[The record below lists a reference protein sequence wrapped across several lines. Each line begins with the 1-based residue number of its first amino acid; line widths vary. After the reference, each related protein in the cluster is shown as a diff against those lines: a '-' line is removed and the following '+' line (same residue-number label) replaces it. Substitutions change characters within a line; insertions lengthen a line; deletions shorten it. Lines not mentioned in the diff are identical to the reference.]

1 MEEAVTD
8 PSTLSLT
15 EARRLIG
22 LRELSAVEL
31 TESCL
36 ARIERR
42 DHETGAF
49 ARVFA
54 EEALDTAAE
63 LDRSAP
69 AGPLHGVCVAVKDLI
84 AVSGHPTEGNCLA
97 YAGHI
102 ADDAAVVGRLRRAGA
117 VIIGKT
123 NTHELGFGVSTPTT
137 RNPYN
142 ASKMVGG
149 SSGGSAAALA
159 ADMVPAALGTDTG
172 GSVRNP
178 SNFCGTA
185 GLKTTPGLV
194 PREGLLMIS
203 TSYDVIGPMARSVGD
218 LVPLLRVIADRRPGN
233 DFGQSRTR
241 WSDSRP
247 LKYASLADPES
258 HPRPSDSRLPTIGVP
273 CAEYYAG
280 AALAPEVQHAL
291 STAVD
296 SLVGAGFEV
305 RTVEPPSQGD
315 HAEAGSIIVAAE
327 AAQLHRCV
335 LSEHPGLVSDDIRAA
350 IGTADGLT
358 ARDLAAAHRDVSAF
372 RARWVRVFTTVDFVL
387 SPITPN
393 HTLDH
398 GTEEIDGV
406 DLIAATTQFTFPI
419 NGAGLAAVALP
430 GRLADDG
437 LPVGLQLIGPPG
449 SDWHM
454 LALGT
459 ELERTGIV
467 PTSSVPPSSAS
478 AGLPPPK

>member
-1 MEEAVTD
+1 MTN
-8 PSTLSLT
+8 PSALSLT
-15 EARRLIG
+15 EARHLIG
-22 LRELSAVEL
+22 LRELSSVEL

-36 ARIERR
+36 ARIECH
-42 DHETGAF
+42 DHEIGAF
-49 ARVFA
+49 TRVFA
-54 EEALDTAAE
+54 EEALHTAAE
-63 LDRSAP
+63 LDHSQP
-69 AGPLHGVCVAVKDLI
+69 AGPLHGICVAVKDLI

-102 ADDAAVVGRLRRAGA
+102 ADDAAVVSRLRRAGA

-137 RNPYN
+137 RNPYD

-159 ADMVPAALGTDTG
+159 AAMVPAALGTDTG

-194 PREGLLMIS
+194 PREGLHMIS
-203 TSYDVIGPMARSVGD
+203 TSYDVIGPMARSVRD
-218 LVPLLRVIADRRPGN
+218 LVPLLRVLADRLPEE
-233 DFGQSRTR
+233 
-241 WSDSRP
+241 
-247 LKYASLADPES
+247 DPRQP
-258 HPRPSDSRLPTIGVP
+258 HPRQSDSRLPTIGIP
-273 CAEYYAG
+273 YAEYYEG

-291 STAVD
+291 SSAVD
-296 SLVGAGFEV
+296 SLAQAGFEI
-305 RTVEPPSQGD
+305 RTVEPPSHRE
-315 HAEAGSIIVAAE
+315 HAEPGSIIVAAE
-327 AAQLHRCV
+327 AAHLHHRV
-335 LSEHPGLVSDDIRAA
+335 LSAHPELVSDDIRAA
-350 IGTADGLT
+350 ISTANGLS
-358 ARDLAAAHRDVSAF
+358 ARDLAAAHSDVSAF
-372 RARWVRVFTTVDFVL
+372 RDRWTRVLTEVDFVL

-406 DLIAATTQFTFPI
+406 DLIAATTQLTFPI
-419 NGAGLAAVALP
+419 NGAGLAALALP

-449 SDWHM
+449 SDWRL
-454 LALGT
+454 LALGS
-459 ELERTGIV
+459 EFERLRVV
-467 PTSSVPPSSAS
+467 PTPTSRP
-478 AGLPPPK
+478 